1 MCRNSSIVE
10 QNNQLRM
17 WLKGFINSLIECM
30 NEMFSRN
37 ITRLCEYNVIYALC
51 WNTSRKQILRTP
63 SSMQISSTPAIPTT
77 YRVTIQVLFPVS
89 YFQLFRI
96 SDSSNLSYMNCQTSQ
111 EMRWKGVVLSTT
123 LRLIPII
130 NDSQHHSTHSIPLHF
145 TPFQFL

>member
-1 MCRNSSIVE
+1 MCRNSSIIE
-10 QNNQLRM
+10 QNNRLRM

-30 NEMFSRN
+30 NEMLFRN
-37 ITRLCEYNVIYALC
+37 ITKSCECNVIYALC

-63 SSMQISSTPAIPTT
+63 SSIQISSTPAIPTT
-77 YRVTIQVLFPVS
+77 YRVTIQVLLPVS

-96 SDSSNLSYMNCQTSQ
+96 SDSSNLSYMNCQASQ

-130 NDSQHHSTHSIPLHF
+130 NDSQHHSTHSIPLHS